1 MYASAW
7 QPWMSDALQA
17 ADISLTRAAVGDSG
31 AGLELTLPRP
41 ASPVTAR
48 FNVKKWDLVM
58 PSTVDRLPRLYQ
70 GDLPL
75 LVVADRMSGETVD
88 RLRQGRYSWL
98 SRRPLPSGLRGELR
112 TKTTVY
118 AVWDTQSPID
128 PPPGPGRGRPG
139 LAVGRL
145 AQALFYLAEATQA
158 DLADETGISQARISQ
173 LLGEWPAGSGVTRI
187 DGRPARW
194 GVDNPDL
201 LISMWLTAYVP
212 EQRIPSYWYG
222 LDSLTQQARTA
233 VEALKSRAW
242 VSGSLAADALAPW
255 AVPQK
260 VLIYT
265 DEALDLSTA
274 GFASSPQ
281 RGATLELVSTR
292 DQSVVPSRQAQP
304 FLAWAAK
311 ATALPLA
318 DPLVVLWDLTHSED
332 LDSDPAGRHLQAR
345 LVDTWRELHHG

>member
-112 TKTTVY
+112 TKATVY

-128 PPPGPGRGRPG
+128 PPPGPGRGQI
-139 LAVGRL
+139 GR
-145 AQALFYLAEATQA
+145 ASCRE
-158 DLADETGISQARISQ
+158 R
-173 LLGEWPAGSGVTRI
+173 
-187 DGRPARW
+187 
-194 GVDNPDL
+194 
-201 LISMWLTAYVP
+201 
-212 EQRIPSYWYG
+212 
-222 LDSLTQQARTA
+222 
-233 VEALKSRAW
+233 
-242 VSGSLAADALAPW
+242 
-255 AVPQK
+255 
-260 VLIYT
+260 VL
-265 DEALDLSTA
+265 
-274 GFASSPQ
+274 
-281 RGATLELVSTR
+281 
-292 DQSVVPSRQAQP
+292 
-304 FLAWAAK
+304 
-311 ATALPLA
+311 
-318 DPLVVLWDLTHSED
+318 
-332 LDSDPAGRHLQAR
+332 R
-345 LVDTWRELHHG
+345 LV

>member
-112 TKTTVY
+112 TKATVY

-139 LAVGRL
+139 RAVGRL

-194 GVDNPDL
+194 RVDNPDL

-222 LDSLTQQARTA
+222 LDSLTQQAMTA
-233 VEALKSRAW
+233 AETLGGRAW
-242 VSGSLAADALAPW
+242 VSGGLAADALAPW

-260 VLIYT
+260 ILIYT
-265 DEALDLSTA
+265 DEARDLSAA

-281 RGATLELVSTR
+281 KGATLELVSTR
-292 DQSVVPSRQAQP
+292 DPSVVPSLQAQP
-304 FLAWAAK
+304 FLASTTK
-311 ATALPLA
+311 ATPLPLA
-318 DPLVVLWDLTHSED
+318 DPLLVLWDLSHSED
-332 LDSDPAGRHLQAR
+332 LDSDEAARHLRAS
-345 LVDTWRELHHG
+345 LVDTWRELHRG